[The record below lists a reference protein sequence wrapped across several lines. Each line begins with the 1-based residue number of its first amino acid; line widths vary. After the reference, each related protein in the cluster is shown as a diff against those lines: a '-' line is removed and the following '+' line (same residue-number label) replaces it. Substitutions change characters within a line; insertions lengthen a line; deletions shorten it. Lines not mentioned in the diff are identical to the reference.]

1 MPLPNRYLMPLALLA
16 AASLATAQPE
26 NPLPTPIETRDGL
39 IVVDAVEFAT
49 LPDSDGEA
57 ARMMNLVDEPVS
69 QRLFVNDM
77 RGPIHTLSYD
87 GRTVT
92 PYVNINDPQ
101 WGVGVEHGGRE
112 RGFQSFTLHPDFGRQ
127 GAPGY
132 GRFYTWTD
140 VTDNTTTPDFVPN
153 GGSNTHH
160 TVLHEWVAADHA
172 AAAYD
177 GSAPRALMRFEQPFG
192 NHNAG
197 HLSFNPLAQQGDADY
212 GMLYIGSADGGSGGD
227 PLNLSLNLASAF
239 GKMLRIDPLGN
250 NSANGKYGIPT
261 DNPFVGQS
269 GVVPE
274 IYAYGMRNPQR
285 FGWDPVNG
293 KLYMADIG
301 QNMVEIVSE
310 VPKGGNLGWNDWEGS
325 FRFVGRG
332 QISTDSPRSDPNVV
346 YPAVEYT
353 RFDPLMQGRVAA
365 TGVVVY
371 RDGPISAMNNR
382 VFFGDFVSGEILHF
396 DADNVP
402 QGGTAG
408 IRRVLLRDGNG
419 EAKTLLQLIQEKNR
433 QQGRAVADRTDL
445 RFGTGPDHR
454 FFLLNKH
461 DGVVREL
468 VNR

>member
-1 MPLPNRYLMPLALLA
+1 MA
-16 AASLATAQPE
+16 A
-26 NPLPTPIETRDGL
+26 N
-39 IVVDAVEFAT
+39 
-49 LPDSDGEA
+49 
-57 ARMMNLVDEPVS
+57 
-69 QRLFVNDM
+69 
-77 RGPIHTLSYD
+77 
-87 GRTVT
+87 
-92 PYVNINDPQ
+92 
-101 WGVGVEHGGRE
+101 
-112 RGFQSFTLHPDFGRQ
+112 
-127 GAPGY
+127 
-132 GRFYTWTD
+132 
-140 VTDNTTTPDFVPN
+140 
-153 GGSNTHH
+153 
-160 TVLHEWVAADHA
+160 HA

-227 PLNLSLNLASAF
+227 PLNLSPNLASAF

-250 NSANGKYGIPT
+250 NSANGEYGIPS
-261 DNPFVGQS
+261 DNPFVGQA

-285 FGWDPVNG
+285 FGWDPLNG

-402 QGGTAG
+402 QGGTEG
-408 IRRVLLRDGNG
+408 IRRLLLRDGSG
-419 EAKTLLQLIQEKNR
+419 EAKTFLQLIQEKNR

-461 DGVVREL
+461 DGVLREL